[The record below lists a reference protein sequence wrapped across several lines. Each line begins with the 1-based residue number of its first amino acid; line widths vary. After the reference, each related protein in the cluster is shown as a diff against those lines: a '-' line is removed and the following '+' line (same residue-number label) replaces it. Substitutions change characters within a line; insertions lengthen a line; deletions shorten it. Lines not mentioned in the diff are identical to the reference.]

1 MRSNYIMANTNTNPK
16 ATQYKNYSFNAK
28 GINKIKNNPDG
39 QNWPVVYILNGENE
53 AYVGETNNAYHRM
66 TQHLNDPQRKVMK
79 NILLLLNK
87 SFNKSATL
95 DIENQLIQFMLA
107 DEKFKLQN
115 ANGGQSVRNNYYQ
128 RSMYQQLF
136 QDIWNALKAQK
147 LANKTLYEI
156 KNSEIFKYSPY
167 KQLTQDQF
175 TCVEAL
181 LKLTAN
187 AIEENSSKKLVIQG
201 GAGTG
206 KTVLAIYFI
215 KCLID
220 LINQNTNFED
230 LDEVLPED
238 SKILRSAKLV
248 ETIQKKG
255 HLEIGYVVP
264 ASAFRGTVR
273 KVFSVTK
280 HGLKSSMVIGPNDVC
295 KKHYDILIV
304 DEAHRLKRR
313 SWLNSPSMY
322 KNFDRV
328 SETLGLPENCS
339 QVDWVMAEKRLLTV
353 MFYDPNQ
360 QVNVTDALDDS
371 FNAFK
376 KEAET
381 VTLKSQLRIAE
392 GEDYGNDYIDFI
404 TNLFNNKPVTFK
416 KSKYQVKVFDDYIK
430 MEEEILK
437 KNDKLDGLC
446 RILSGLA
453 FDYGSSIRTKNFKE
467 AKATIEINS
476 KGKTYLRSWNIGFS
490 SSNYITDKEHVNEI
504 GCVYTAQGYD
514 LNYAGIILG
523 PDIYYDKEKKRI
535 EIDVTKHSSRD
546 RIIGKGESIEV
557 AKQHILNQYLILLT
571 RGVFGTFIYAVDDAL
586 REYLLSKIK

>member
-1 MRSNYIMANTNTNPK
+1 MAGTKQKSKPTL
-16 ATQYKNYSFNAK
+16 YKKYSFSSK
-28 GINKIKNNPDG
+28 SINRIKNEPDG
-39 QNWPVVYILNGENE
+39 QNWPVVYILNGKKE

-66 TQHLNDPQRKVMK
+66 TQHFNDPQRKVMK
-79 NILLLLNK
+79 NILLLLNE

-136 QDIWNALKAQK
+136 QNIWNDLKTQK
-147 LANKTLYEI
+147 LVDKTLYQI

-175 TCVEAL
+175 ACVESL
-181 LKLTAN
+181 IKLTGE
-187 AIEENSSKKLVIQG
+187 AIEKNASKKLVVQG

-230 LDEVLPED
+230 LDETLPED
-238 SKILRSAKLV
+238 SKILHSAKLI
-248 ETIQKKG
+248 ETIQKRG

-280 HGLKSSMVIGPNDVC
+280 HGLKSSMVIGPNDIC

-322 KNFDRV
+322 KYFDRV
-328 SETLGLPENCS
+328 SETFGLSKDCS
-339 QVDWVMAEKRLLTV
+339 QVDWIMAEERLLTV

-360 QVNVTDALDDS
+360 QVNVADALDDS

-381 VTLKSQLRIAE
+381 VVLKSQLRIAE
-392 GEDYGNDYIDFI
+392 GEEYGDDYINFI
-404 TNLFNNKPVTFK
+404 TNLLYNKPATFK
-416 KSKYQVKVFDDYIK
+416 KSKYEVKVFDDYIK
-430 MEEEILK
+430 MEEKILK
-437 KNDKLDGLC
+437 KNEELDGLC
-446 RILSGLA
+446 RVLSGLA
-453 FDYGSSIRTKNFKE
+453 YEYGSTIRTKNSK
-467 AKATIEINS
+467 ATKATIEINS

-490 SSNYITDKEHVNEI
+490 SSNYITDKKHVNEI

-523 PDIYYDKEKKRI
+523 PDIYYDKEKNRI
-535 EIDVTKHSSRD
+535 EINVAKHSSRD
-546 RIIGKGESIEV
+546 RIIVKGENIDI
-557 AKQHILNQYLILLT
+557 AKKHIINQYLVLLT
-571 RGVFGTFIYAVDDAL
+571 RGIFGTYIYAVDDAL
-586 REYLLSKIK
+586 REYLLNKIK

>member
-1 MRSNYIMANTNTNPK
+1 MADTVSNSKKTEYR
-16 ATQYKNYSFNAK
+16 NYSFNNK

-39 QNWPVVYILNGENE
+39 QNWPVVYILSGKDN

-66 TQHLNDPQRKVMK
+66 TQHLNDPQRKVMD
-79 NILLLLNK
+79 NILLLLNR

-136 QDIWNALKAQK
+136 QDIWNALRERN

-181 LKLTAN
+181 LKMTGD
-187 AIEENSSKKLVIQG
+187 AIEQNTSKNLVIQG

-215 KCLID
+215 KCLVD
-220 LINQNTNFED
+220 LLNQNTNFDD

-238 SKILRSAKLV
+238 SQILHSAKLI
-248 ETIQKKG
+248 EAIQKKG

-264 ASAFRGTVR
+264 ASAFRGTVSR
-273 KVFSVTK
+273 VFTVTK
-280 HGLKSSMVIGPNDVC
+280 HGLRGSMVIGPNDIA
-295 KKHYDILIV
+295 KKHYDVLIV

-313 SWLNSPSMY
+313 NRLNSPSMY
-322 KNFDRV
+322 KNFDAV
-328 SETLGLPENCS
+328 SSKLGLPKDCS
-339 QVDWVMAEKRLLTV
+339 QVDWVMADERLLTV

-360 QVNVTDALDDS
+360 QVNTVDALDDS
-371 FNAFK
+371 FDKFMK
-376 KEAET
+376 HSEI

-392 GEDYGNDYIDFI
+392 GEDYGDDYIEFI
-404 TNLFNNKPVTFK
+404 NDLMLNKPVSFK
-416 KSKYQVKVFDDYIK
+416 KSKYKLKVFDDYGK
-430 MEEEILK
+430 MEKAILEQNTK
-437 KNDKLDGLC
+437 MNGLC

-453 FDYGSSIRTKNFKE
+453 FEYGSTIRSKNLKETKT
-467 AKATIEINS
+467 TIEINS
-476 KGKTYLRSWNIGFS
+476 NGNKYLRSWNIGFS
-490 SSNYITDKEHVNEI
+490 SSKFVTDDTHVGEI

-514 LNYAGIILG
+514 LNYAGVILG
-523 PDIYYDKEKKRI
+523 PDIYYDVKTKRI
-535 EIDVTKHSSRD
+535 EIDVGKHSSRD
-546 RIIGKGESIEV
+546 MIYTKGEDISV
-557 AKQHILNQYLILLT
+557 AKQHIINQYLILLT
-571 RGVFGTFIYAVDDAL
+571 RGVFGTYIYAVDDNL
-586 REYLLSKIK
+586 RDYLKRVINGK